1 MKQQEFIINNRFL
14 VTPSINAITNLQ
26 IQKEIR
32 LESRLMQLLCLLAE
46 QSGEVVT
53 REYIIKE
60 IWNDYGGG
68 DEGLS
73 QAIFHLR
80 KALEDTNKEIIE
92 TIPKKGY
99 VLHAII
105 TDAKSNTA
113 VVFKPKSKKLIP
125 ILLAIAVCI
134 VMVVI
139 LPNVIKK
146 NKQLQKE
153 PMEMPY
159 PELNGEAH
167 TITTIDTDGTKYKLI
182 QIGDGRPDFY
192 INGKQV
198 GIEEQE
204 KYRLLISKMSE
215 ALQKER
221 HLQRNNK

>member
-1 MKQQEFIINNRFL
+1 MKQQEFIINGRFL

-26 IQKEIR
+26 TQKEIR
-32 LESRLMQLLCLLAE
+32 LEARLMQLLCLLAKT
-46 QSGEVVT
+46 SGEVVT

-80 KALEDTNKEIIE
+80 KALHDSNKEIIE

-99 VLHAII
+99 VLHAVI
-105 TDAKSNTA
+105 TDVKSNTA
-113 VVFKPKSKKLIP
+113 VVSKPKSKKLVP
-125 ILLAIAVCI
+125 ILLAIVVCI

-139 LPNVIKK
+139 LPNAIKK

-153 PMEMPY
+153 PIEMPY
-159 PELNGEAH
+159 PELNDDSH
-167 TITTIDTDGTKYKLI
+167 TITTIDTNGTKYKLT

-192 INGKQV
+192 INEKQI

-204 KYRLLISKMSE
+204 KYRQLITKMSE
-215 ALQKER
+215 ALQKKQQ
-221 HLQRNNK
+221 LQRNNE

>member
-1 MKQQEFIINNRFL
+1 MKQQEFIINGRFL

-26 IQKEIR
+26 TQKGIR
-32 LESRLMQLLCLLAE
+32 LEARLMQLLCLLAE
-46 QSGEVVT
+46 QGGEVVT

-80 KALEDTNKEIIE
+80 KALDDTNKEIIE
-92 TIPKKGY
+92 TISKKGY
-99 VLHAII
+99 VLHAVS
-105 TDAKSNTA
+105 TDAKSNTVA
-113 VVFKPKSKKLIP
+113 VSKPKSKKLIP
-125 ILLAIAVCI
+125 ILLAIAVFI
-134 VMVVI
+134 VLAVI
-139 LPNVIKK
+139 LPNAIKK
-146 NKQLQKE
+146 NKPVQKE

-159 PELNGEAH
+159 PELNGDAH

-192 INGKQV
+192 INDKQI

-204 KYRLLISKMSE
+204 KYKLLINKMSE
-215 ALQKER
+215 ALQKK
-221 HLQRNNK
+221 Q